1 MAKLSK
7 EEILKGKEKRETLH
21 LDHYNAD
28 VVVRPLTDGE
38 LCEVFAVLGNVPLKA
53 DGTPDTTR
61 IDITR
66 NFSALRLA
74 ASMGLVEPVLTPDE
88 VAGMRFGVPEF
99 VGTKVLELSGIAS
112 GVAAKKKG

>member
-7 EEILKGKEKRETLH
+7 EEILKGREKRETLH
-21 LDHYNAD
+21 LDHYSAD

-66 NFSALRLA
+66 NFAALRLA

-112 GVAAKKKG
+112 GVTAKKKG